1 MACEDRVTH
10 EERHQAQ
17 ETLGRIHTELIAIG
31 QETHEALQTF
41 VQGVAERQERQ
52 QELTQ
57 QMLRI
62 VADMQADIA
71 RMDAD

>member
-1 MACEDRVTH
+1 MAY
-10 EERHQAQ
+10 EERHRAQ
-17 ETLGRIHTELIAIG
+17 EALGRIHTQLISIG
-31 QETHEALQTF
+31 QEAHEALQSF
-41 VQGVAERQERQ
+41 VQGIAERQERQ
-52 QELTQ
+52 HDLIQ

>member
-1 MACEDRVTH
+1 MTH

-17 ETLGRIHTELIAIG
+17 EALRRIHTELISIG
-31 QETHEALQTF
+31 QEAQEALQ
-41 VQGVAERQERQ
+41 VLVRGRAERQERQ
-52 QELTQ
+52 RELTQ

>member
-1 MACEDRVTH
+1 MTH

-17 ETLGRIHTELIAIG
+17 ETLGRIHTELISIG
-31 QETHEALQTF
+31 QEAHEALQTF
-41 VQGVAERQERQ
+41 AQGIAERQERQ
-52 QELTQ
+52 QDLTQ

>member
-1 MACEDRVTH
+1 MTD

-17 ETLGRIHTELIAIG
+17 EALGRIHIELISIG
-31 QETHEALQTF
+31 QEAHEALQAF

-52 QELTQ
+52 QELSQ

-62 VADMQADIA
+62 VADMQVDIA
-71 RMDAD
+71 RMDAG